1 MARLLHMVSKL
12 KLDTDNSNIRPDTD
26 SSIKLLRPVM
36 VNSKLRWDMDS
47 NSKLL
52 KQATANSLPL
62 SVMANSKLR
71 PDTDNSNLSLA
82 MANSKLRADMDKLL
96 NSQVMLSKPSK
107 LLRTYITCILKLVM
121 VRKLLKPITVPQSLL
136 LDTSM
141 VPQAL
146 NQLRL
151 VTVKSLRKVKLLKVD
166 MYSLLSLLAM
176 ARRPMS
182 HEDTVSNRAVN
193 LNRMATARPLNRK
206 VTNRA
211 AMDLKADTANPPK
224 DMASQAKDLR
234 ADTVKPLRADTANKV
249 KVLKL
254 DMAKRLKVMVSRA
267 AVPREEAMAKAKLSV
282 VSPTQ
287 VEAKARTDH
296 RDSLA
301 PPRTNLREQLAPA
314 RTEPRDHRRTNL
326 RVVQD
331 SHPARPVPW
340 ANTRKSTDLNAP
352 QHPLTVP
359 ILPSSIA
366 ILYDPSTM
374 IVLPTL
380 LSHHHPMDLATTMIY
395 GGQRV
400 AAHQPKA

>member
-26 SSIKLLRPVM
+26 SSNKLLRPVM
-36 VNSKLRWDMDS
+36 VNSKLLKLAMANSKLRWDMDS

-62 SVMANSKLR
+62 SLMANSKLR

-107 LLRTYITCILKLVM
+107 LLRTYMTCTLKLVL
-121 VRKLLKPITVPQSLL
+121 VRKLLKPITVLQSLL

-151 VTVKSLRKVKLLKVD
+151 VTVKSLRKVKLIKVD
-166 MYSLLSLLAM
+166 MCSLLSLLAM
-176 ARRPMS
+176 ARRSMS

-206 VTNRA
+206 VSDRA
-211 AMDLKADTANPPK
+211 AMDLK
-224 DMASQAKDLR
+224 

-301 PPRTNLREQLAPA
+301 PARTNLREQPAPA

-340 ANTRKSTDLNAP
+340 ANTRKSIDLNAP

-366 ILYDPSTM
+366 ILCDRSTM